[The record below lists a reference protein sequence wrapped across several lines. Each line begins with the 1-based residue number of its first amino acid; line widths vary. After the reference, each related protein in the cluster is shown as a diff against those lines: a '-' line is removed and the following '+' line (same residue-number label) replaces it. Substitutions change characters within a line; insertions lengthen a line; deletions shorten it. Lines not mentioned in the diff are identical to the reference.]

1 MQSADK
7 FTVHRH
13 DVVYVVQHAGQC
25 RHSPSHAVD
34 PAHLVYVGPARCSL
48 SHHPLTPR
56 GFFQFHFDRLAKIM
70 PTRCRHRLDTDP
82 TSPPR
87 IGGTADPRS
96 LPHLVVLIGELAL
109 ARTVDTPVG
118 MTAML
123 KDLAAALLA
132 DQRDFWPTH
141 GSRAELIAA
150 LCRAG
155 LNMGVARRAAERP
168 AADDAGPGHCPFVA
182 VVQTALTAVQA
193 ATGIHLVLHHRKG
206 GTTGFTNTLDLL
218 ASVRYAQFV
227 SARGR
232 TSLPLLSVAMHEKR
246 PAADD
251 ASLLDSIAA
260 HPRGGDQLAATDGT
274 ATSDDGQLCRKI
286 LPADFAFLYRHD
298 NLPNMRIVDQFSHGR
313 RYSPLSPPQLM
324 KGIADASG
332 LMTSWTQ
339 PDIPYSVI

>member
-13 DVVYVVQHAGQC
+13 DVVYVVQHSGQC

-34 PAHLVYVGPARCSL
+34 PAHLFNVSPARCSL
-48 SHHPLTPR
+48 GHHPLAPR
-56 GFFQFHFDRLAKIM
+56 GLFQFHFDRLAKIV
-70 PTRCRHRLDTDP
+70 PARCRHRLDADP
-82 TSPPR
+82 TFPPG

-96 LPHLVVLIGELAL
+96 LSHLVVLIGELAL

-118 MTAML
+118 MAPML
-123 KDLAAALLA
+123 KDLAAALSA

-141 GSRAELIAA
+141 GSRAELVAA

-155 LNMGVARRAAERP
+155 LNMGVARRAAERL
-168 AADDAGPGHCPFVA
+168 AADDAGPRHCLFVA
-182 VVQTALTAVQA
+182 IVQTALTAVQA
-193 ATGIHLVLHHRKG
+193 STGIHLVLNRRKG

-232 TSLPLLSVAMHEKR
+232 TSLPLLGVAMHGKR
-246 PAADD
+246 PTADD

-260 HPRGGDQLAATDGT
+260 HPRGGDQLATAGGAATP
-274 ATSDDGQLCRKI
+274 DDGQLGRKI
-286 LPADFAFLYRHD
+286 LPANFAFLYRHD
-298 NLPNMRIVDQFSHGR
+298 NLFTVRIVDQFFHEKRS
-313 RYSPLSPPQLM
+313 SPLSPPQLM
-324 KGIADASG
+324 NGLKMFADF
-332 LMTSWTQ
+332 
-339 PDIPYSVI
+339 